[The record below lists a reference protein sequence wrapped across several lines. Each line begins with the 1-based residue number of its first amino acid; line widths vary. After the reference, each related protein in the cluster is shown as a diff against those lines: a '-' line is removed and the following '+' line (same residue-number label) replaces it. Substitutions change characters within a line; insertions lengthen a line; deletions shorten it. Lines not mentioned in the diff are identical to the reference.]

1 MRTLIIGD
9 IHGGL
14 RALIQ
19 LFERAK
25 VTRDD
30 KLIFLGDLTDGWSET
45 AQLIDFAIQLNE
57 THDCIFI
64 QGNHDAFCKD
74 WLKTG
79 DIEGDW
85 LKHGGLATVES
96 YKGYSP
102 DMIVE
107 HIKFIAKMPLFH
119 ISKDKDLFIHAGF
132 TSMHGPAKNFHETD
146 CYWDRTLWEMA
157 LATDTKIKKESLRY
171 PIRLKLF
178 NEIYIGHTPTTHFG
192 SDKPMHAMNV
202 WNIDTGAAFKGK
214 LSAIDLDTKK
224 IFQSDPVWELY
235 PDENGRN

>member
-19 LFERAK
+19 LLERAK

-45 AQLIDFAIQLNE
+45 AQLIDFVMNLNE
-57 THDCIFI
+57 THNCIFI
-64 QGNHDAFCKD
+64 RGNHDDICKN
-74 WLKTG
+74 WLKT
-79 DIEGDW
+79 DKIEGNW
-85 LKHGGLATVES
+85 LLHGGLATIES
-96 YKGYSP
+96 YKNYSREK
-102 DMIVE
+102 IFE
-107 HIKFIAKMPLFH
+107 HIEFIENMPFYH
-119 ISKDKDLFIHAGF
+119 ESENNDLFIHAGF
-132 TSMHGPAKNFHETD
+132 TSMHGPAKGFHMTD

-157 LATDTKIKKESLRY
+157 LATDTRIEKDDVRY
-171 PIRLKLF
+171 PKRLARY
-178 NEIYIGHTPTTHFG
+178 NEIYIGHTPTTNFG

-214 LSAIDLDTKK
+214 LSAIDLETKE
-224 IFQSDPVWELY
+224 IFQSEPVWELY